1 MNRRKREGEK
11 SQNKNILYVHMRAS
25 GFMYIKKKRVMRRYF
40 WEGRKTTLKILNTY
54 VNRSAAEYEHAKKK
68 KS

>member
-25 GFMYIKKKRVMRRYF
+25 GFIYIKKASDEEVF
-40 WEGRKTTLKILNTY
+40 LGG
-54 VNRSAAEYEHAKKK
+54 KKNDPK
-68 KS
+68 DT